1 MIILMDDKLSH
12 VDSYTDVLE
21 HYGVKG
27 MKWRKKGQGV
37 EGLTEEEK
45 QLRMQGRLAN
55 LDSEYDK
62 YAQAMG
68 NNPKKL
74 SREAF
79 KTTMGNSL
87 RRQIAE
93 SKTRTVDR
101 GYSKYASAMGNNPKR
116 LSRAQYYNKNMAS
129 LNRQIRA
136 NGGKPVKYRARTVD
150 FAN

>member
-1 MIILMDDKLSH
+1 MIILMEDKLAH

-27 MKWRKKGQGV
+27 MKWRKNGRGV

-62 YAQAMG
+62 YAQA
-68 NNPKKL
+68 
-74 SREAF
+74 
-79 KTTMGNSL
+79 MGNSL